1 MVHTCSPVQFTTT
14 RVKTRKHKSGYR
26 VKTIPYYIQSYK
38 MTYEEMGCADI
49 PSFMATHPKHD
60 NITVELVEPP
70 YVKCEIQ
77 KLRILHYLG
86 VPMGI
91 FMGAVLGIA
100 LFIYIQSLM
109 GG

>member
-1 MVHTCSPVQFTTT
+1 MKHTCSPEQFTTI

-26 VKTIPYYIQSYK
+26 IKTIPYYTQTYV

-49 PSFMATHPKHD
+49 PSFLDTHSQHD
-60 NITVELVEPP
+60 KVSVELVEPP
-70 YVKCEIQ
+70 YVKCTIER
-77 KLRILHYLG
+77 LRLLHYIG

-91 FMGAVLGIA
+91 FIGAVLGIA
-100 LFIYIQSLM
+100 LFICVQSIM